1 MAKVFMTT
9 ASSHFALHIAHFKFY
24 ISHLL
29 FIHDEE
35 IFGTLI
41 NVGNELTMLNENCQ
55 MRNEK

>member
-1 MAKVFMTT
+1 MTT